1 MSGEDICAK
10 LLCFSADGA
19 SVFQGTRNGVTSQ
32 LTRKFAPFLLGI
44 HCCGH
49 RLNLAI

>member
-1 MSGEDICAK
+1 MLKEETQAK
-10 LLCFSADGA
+10 LLYFGADGT
-19 SVFQGTRNGVTSQ
+19 SVFQGNRNGITIQ
-32 LTRKFAPFLLGI
+32 LVRKFAPFLLGI